1 MNVEANPATS
11 AGANIQDSEQ
21 GGGNGGST
29 SAAATR
35 SSTIDASS
43 YHGPE
48 IRRLLLTVVCIYITL
63 STYFPMVLTNWATL
77 QSSDAMLSN
86 PKTGTVALWL
96 QAAGQWIVLLLYC
109 WTLVAP
115 SLFPDRDFS

>member
-1 MNVEANPATS
+1 M
-11 AGANIQDSEQ
+11 
-21 GGGNGGST
+21 
-29 SAAATR
+29 
-35 SSTIDASS
+35 
-43 YHGPE
+43 
-48 IRRLLLTVVCIYITL
+48 LLFVIAIYITL
-63 STYFPMVLTNWATL
+63 ATYFPMVLTNWATL

-96 QAAGQWIVLLLYC
+96 QAAGQWIVLLLYS